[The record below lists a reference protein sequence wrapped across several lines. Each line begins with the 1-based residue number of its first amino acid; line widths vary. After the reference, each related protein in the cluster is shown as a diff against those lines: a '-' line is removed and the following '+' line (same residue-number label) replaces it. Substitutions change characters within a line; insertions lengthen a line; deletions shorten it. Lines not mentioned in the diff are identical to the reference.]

1 MSKSTVSTNNAPS
14 AIGPYNQAIKTD
26 SMVFVSGQ
34 IPVNP
39 TTGEIPEGITAQA
52 EQVFKNVSAVLQ
64 AAGSDMSKVVKTTVF
79 LQNMDDFAAMNEV
92 YAKAFEG
99 TDFPAR
105 SAVEVSRLPKGVL
118 LETEAI
124 AVL

>member
-1 MSKSTVSTNNAPS
+1 MNKTTVSTTNAPS

-26 SMVFVSGQ
+26 SFVFVSGQ

-39 TTGEIPEGITAQA
+39 ATGEIPEGITAQA
-52 EQVFKNVSAVLQ
+52 EQVFKNIAAVLE
-64 AAGSDMSKVVKTTVF
+64 AAGTDMSKVVKTTVF

-105 SAVEVSRLPKGVL
+105 SAVEVAKLPKGVL

-124 AVL
+124 AAL

>member
-1 MSKSTVSTNNAPS
+1 MAKTVVSTDRAPG

-26 SMVFVSGQ
+26 SLVFASGQ
-34 IPVNP
+34 IPVDP
-39 TTGEIPEGITAQA
+39 ATGQIPEGIKAQA
-52 EQVFKNVSAVLQ
+52 EQVFKNVSALLE
-64 AAGSDMSKVVKTTVF
+64 ASGSSLAKVVKTTVF

-118 LETEAI
+118 LEVEAI

>member
-1 MSKSTVSTNNAPS
+1 MNKTTVATNNAPG

-34 IPVNP
+34 IPVDSA
-39 TTGEIPEGITAQA
+39 TGEIPEGIEAQA
-52 EQVFKNVSAVLQ
+52 EQSLKNVAAILD
-64 AAGSDMSKVVKTTVF
+64 AAGSSMAKVVKTTVF
-79 LQNMDDFAAMNEV
+79 LQNMDDFAAMNAV
-92 YAKAFEG
+92 YAAAFEG

-105 SAVEVSRLPKGVL
+105 SAVEVAKLPKGVL
-118 LETEAI
+118 LEIEAI

>member
-1 MSKSTVSTNNAPS
+1 MKTTVATKNAPG

-39 TTGEIPEGITAQA
+39 ADGTIPEGIEAQA
-52 EQVFKNVSAVLQ
+52 AQSLKNVAAILKE
-64 AAGSDMSKVVKTTVF
+64 AGSGMEKVVKTTVF

-105 SAVEVSRLPKGVL
+105 SAVEVAKLPKGVL
-118 LETEAI
+118 LEIEAI

>member
-1 MSKSTVSTNNAPS
+1 MNKSTVATTNAPS

-39 TTGEIPEGITAQA
+39 ATGEIAEGITAQA
-52 EQVFKNVSAVLQ
+52 EQVFKNIAAVLE
-64 AAGSDMSKVVKTTVF
+64 AAGTDMSKVVKTTVF
-79 LQNMDDFAAMNEV
+79 LQHMDDFAAMNEV

-105 SAVEVSRLPKGVL
+105 SAVEVSKLPKGVL
-118 LETEAI
+118 LECEAI

>member
-1 MSKSTVSTNNAPS
+1 MNKTTVATTNAPG

-39 TTGEIPEGITAQA
+39 ATGEIPEGIEAQA
-52 EQVFKNVSAVLQ
+52 TQSLKNVAAILE
-64 AAGSDMSKVVKTTVF
+64 AAGSSMAKVVKTTVF
-79 LQNMDDFAAMNEV
+79 LQNMDDFAAMNAI
-92 YAKAFEG
+92 YASAFEG

-105 SAVEVSRLPKGVL
+105 SAVEVAKLPKGVL
-118 LETEAI
+118 LEIEAI

>member
-1 MSKSTVSTNNAPS
+1 MNKETVATKNAPG

-39 TTGEIPEGITAQA
+39 ATGEIAEGITAQA
-52 EQVFKNVSAVLQ
+52 EQSFKNVAAVLE
-64 AAGSDMSKVVKTTVF
+64 AAGSSMAKVVKTTVF

-118 LETEAI
+118 LEVEAI

>member
-1 MSKSTVSTNNAPS
+1 MSKSTVSTKNAPA
-14 AIGPYNQAIKTD
+14 AIGPYNQAIKID
-26 SMVFVSGQ
+26 NMVFVSGQ

-39 TTGEIPEGITAQA
+39 ATGEIPEGIEAQA
-52 EQVFKNVSAVLQ
+52 EQVFKNIAAVLE
-64 AAGSDMSKVVKTTVF
+64 AAGTDMSKVVKTTVF
-79 LQNMDDFAAMNEV
+79 LQDMNDFAAMNEV

-105 SAVEVSRLPKGVL
+105 SAVEVSKLPKGVL

-124 AVL
+124 ATL